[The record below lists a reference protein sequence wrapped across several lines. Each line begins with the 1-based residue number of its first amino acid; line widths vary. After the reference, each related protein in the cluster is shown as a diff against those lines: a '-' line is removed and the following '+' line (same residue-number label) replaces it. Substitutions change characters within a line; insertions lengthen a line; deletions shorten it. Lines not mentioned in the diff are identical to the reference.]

1 MLEMK
6 AIVIKYLRNDVL
18 RLVVTFSLLRRI
30 ALSSYL
36 LVFKSIDERNDWL
49 RKYRNVKK
57 NDISMKQLLLLY
69 N

>member
-57 NDISMKQLLLLY
+57 NYISMKQLLLLY

>member
-6 AIVIKYLRNDVL
+6 AIVIKYLQDDVL
-18 RLVVTFSLLRRI
+18 RLVTFSLLRRI
-30 ALSSYL
+30 ALSSNL
-36 LVFKSIDERNDWL
+36 LVFKGVDEKSDWL

-57 NDISMKQLLLLY
+57 YDISMNQLLLLY

>member
-6 AIVIKYLRNDVL
+6 AIVIKYLQDDVL
-18 RLVVTFSLLRRI
+18 RLVTFSLLRRI
-30 ALSSYL
+30 ALSSNL
-36 LVFKSIDERNDWL
+36 LVFKVVDEKSDWL

-57 NDISMKQLLLLY
+57 YDISMNQLLLLY